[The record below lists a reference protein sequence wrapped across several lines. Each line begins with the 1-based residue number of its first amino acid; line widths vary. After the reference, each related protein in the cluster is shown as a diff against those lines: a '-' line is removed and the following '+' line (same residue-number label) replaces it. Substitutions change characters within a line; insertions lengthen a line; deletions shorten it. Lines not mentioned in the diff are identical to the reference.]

1 MAPKKN
7 VSAASNKKKASTTLP
22 DYTGP
27 ETRHRTQVLALM
39 AQGNPDMG
47 DQHHNPDSTPDS
59 LAAWRSRSPT
69 PTSSENRFG
78 GNPAP
83 LTPTQQQS
91 PINSKGLSIEDS
103 REPSTPIHQ
112 GASSGTN
119 VAVMTTNA
127 TTSEERVAALEGKL
141 ALLEKALQAKDL
153 EIATLKGKSQAAS
166 DPEPSEELPYPPSF
180 APQTIPVNTSTADQP
195 HREAA
200 RAHPTASV
208 ASLSV
213 QQLQDMIV
221 NTVRLHQGEPQRALY
236 SYSKPYSQRIELLE
250 MPSGYQPPKFHQ
262 FDGRGDPRQHIAHF
276 VETCDSAGTHGD
288 LLVKQF
294 VRSLKDKA
302 FDWYVS
308 IEPESIDNWK

>member
-39 AQGNPDMG
+39 AQENPNIG
-47 DQHHNPDSTPDS
+47 DQHHNSDSSLDS

-69 PTSSENRFG
+69 PTPSNNRLG
-78 GNPAP
+78 GNSS
-83 LTPTQQQS
+83 TPFQEQS
-91 PINSKGLSIEDS
+91 LIHSKGFGIKDS
-103 REPSTPIHQ
+103 KEPSTSVHRGVSPD
-112 GASSGTN
+112 TK
-119 VAVMTTNA
+119 VMVMTTNA
-127 TTSEERVAALEGKL
+127 TTSDERVAALESKL
-141 ALLEKALQAKDL
+141 ALLEKALQAKEQ
-153 EIATLKGKSQAAS
+153 EIANLKGKSQVPS

-180 APQTIPVNTSTADQP
+180 PPQTIPVNASTADQP

-200 RAHPTASV
+200 RALPTASV

-221 NTVRLHQGEPQRALY
+221 NTVRLHQGEPQRASY
-236 SYSKPYSQRIELLE
+236 SYSKPYSQRIEFLE

-294 VRSLKDKA
+294 VRSLKDRQ
-302 FDWYVS
+302 
-308 IEPESIDNWK
+308 